1 MAWFSIMSTTSKS
14 PRRVFLAAMDS
25 TCIKSHD
32 CSRYFVK
39 RRSRVEKPRQTT
51 TTKQFP
57 QRGSICDVSTVM
69 FISMHVGHVC
79 FAWRRFFQ
87 IVAPVTLFADALV
100 LLPQRRDLRQHQ
112 SARNN
117 DAKVTIYCQ
126 PVDPFSGERDGFRP
140 N

>member
-1 MAWFSIMSTTSKS
+1 MSTRAKS
-14 PRRVFLAAMDS
+14 PRRATLAAIDS
-25 TCIKSHD
+25 TGIESHD

-39 RRSRVEKPRQTT
+39 RRSRVENPRQMT

-57 QRGSICDVSTVM
+57 QLGIVCDVSTVM
-69 FISMHVGHVC
+69 FIAMHVGHVC
-79 FAWRRFFQ
+79 LAWRRFFQ